1 MGDDRLAVGRRD
13 LETAIA
19 VIREISEPVNPP
31 KIARDYVNYFC
42 ARNPANAEMVKKHE
56 PRRRRFYDAVDAY
69 VTAYTAI
76 ASEMGAAAYL
86 PQVAASIEKEVHF
99 FQDVRRAVAQAS
111 GESAN

>member
-1 MGDDRLAVGRRD
+1 MGDDRLAVGRRE

-19 VIREISEPVNPP
+19 VIREICEPVNPP

-42 ARNPANAEMVKKHE
+42 ARNPGNAEMVKKHE

-69 VTAYTAI
+69 VAADSAI
-76 ASEMGAAAYL
+76 AAEMGAAAYL

-99 FQDVRRAVAQAS
+99 FESVRRDVAVAS
-111 GESAN
+111 GEAV